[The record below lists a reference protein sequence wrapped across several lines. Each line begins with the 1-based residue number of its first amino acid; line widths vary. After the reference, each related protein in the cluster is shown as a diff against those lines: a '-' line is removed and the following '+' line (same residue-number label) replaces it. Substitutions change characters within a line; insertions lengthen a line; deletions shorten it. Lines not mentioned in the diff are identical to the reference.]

1 MGVLG
6 MLERLRVGWVQE
18 CGHECEV
25 AGERGLQVFQVEVF
39 VVGVELPV
47 DFPQG
52 AFGIVYNKTIANTT
66 ELAGS

>member
-1 MGVLG
+1 MALG
-6 MLERLRVGWVQE
+6 MSESLRVGWVQK

-47 DFPQG
+47 DFP
-52 AFGIVYNKTIANTT
+52 
-66 ELAGS
+66 